1 MNKLSDTQ
9 AAGLDGVSWDHRVTG
24 ERDYSNESH

>member
-9 AAGLDGVSWDHRVTG
+9 AAGLDGVSWDHRVIWRKG
-24 ERDYSNESH
+24 LQQ